1 MAQIKKKMI
10 NEEKLKKVIE
20 SIVFQDIS
28 NKFPKEYLS
37 IEYEPLYAIKRILD
51 RHCVC
56 YLDEH
61 YKEDEQLISCL
72 DNLFID
78 RTIEEKKNLYFTDF
92 SGITCTKA
100 NELRSFEDFK
110 QEQYERSKEDSK
122 YSDYETVKYEVFNT
136 VNCADSNPLE
146 AAKILTWSNKIYA
159 DTRNKSHRFTLLC
172 KLNDLENR
180 NDSYSFRV
188 TEYSINEKAKK
199 YFLENYYGFII
210 KADSVNEIVQAYA
223 DNSLMKWDFYRP
235 YWNVVYDDVVVFIV
249 RKENDCSIPLLKS
262 ENVICINTLLDR

>member
-1 MAQIKKKMI
+1 MI
-10 NEEKLKKVIE
+10 NEEKLKKEIA

-28 NKFPKEYLS
+28 NNFPEEYLT
-37 IEYEPLYAIKRILD
+37 IDYEPLYAIKRILD
-51 RHCVC
+51 RHCIC

-72 DNLFID
+72 DNLFVE
-78 RTIEEKKNLYFTDF
+78 RTIEEKKNLYFSDF
-92 SGITCTKA
+92 SGVTCTKA
-100 NELRSFEDFK
+100 NELHSFEDFK

-146 AAKILTWSNKIYA
+146 EAKILTWSNKIYA
-159 DTRNKSHRFTLLC
+159 DTRNISHRFALLC

-180 NDSYSFRV
+180 NDSYYFKV

-199 YFLENYYGFII
+199 EFLENYYGFII
-210 KADSVNEIVQAYA
+210 KSDSANEIVQAYT

-235 YWNVVYDDVVVFIV
+235 YWNVVYDDVVALIFH
-249 RKENDCSIPLLKS
+249 KEKNYHAHFFNS